1 MSHLNERVHIVTGG
15 GSGIGRATARLLA
28 NRGARVAV
36 MDIDAT
42 AAGEVVEEITASGAE
57 AMVVRADVS
66 SEDDVK
72 AGVAAVAAQW
82 GRIDVL
88 YNNAALLNR
97 AQLDRDG
104 RIEDLALE
112 TWEAAMAV
120 NLRGAMLCTKHVIP
134 YMRAR
139 GGSIIMSG
147 SGKGLQGDLDHT
159 AYGVSKAGLV
169 ALMRYA
175 ATQYGKDG
183 IRVNLVMIGLVLSE
197 PIAAA
202 LPAERKALYERHHLT
217 PRLGRPEDIA
227 EVVAFLASDASAFV
241 TGQVIGAD
249 GGYTAHSP
257 IYADQ
262 WAQRTGS

>member
-1 MSHLNERVHIVTGG
+1 MWHLNQRVAVVTGG

-28 NRGARVAV
+28 ERGARVAV
-36 MDIDAT
+36 LDIDVGAAT
-42 AAGEVVEEITASGAE
+42 RVADEIGATGAE
-57 AMVVRADVS
+57 AIAVAADVS
-66 SEDDVK
+66 SEDQ
-72 AGVAAVAAQW
+72 VAAAVTQVAARW

-134 YMRAR
+134 HMKAR

-175 ATQYGKDG
+175 ATQYGKDR
-183 IRVNLVMIGLVLSE
+183 IRANLVMIGLVLSE

-202 LPAERKALYERHHLT
+202 LPPERKALYERHHLT
-217 PRLGRPEDIA
+217 PDLGRPEDIA